1 MDNLY
6 GHKGKFAIGL
16 QFRCDPDTE
25 YPVEPFLGNT
35 WGSLQIWADGINLC
49 SRIDDGQIFE
59 SVDWYFLNL
68 FEWFIENWNPLFHEQ
83 RLPNKNTGSSA
94 WHSLHL
100 TEIPPPA
107 LEANEEELN
116 KWESWWQDWW
126 FRHSIIS
133 ARDGGLFPD
142 IVIRRCRDMV
152 EISWGRSN
160 LPGAPEH
167 FRFINDEPN
176 FKLLR
181 PQSVAEPIYQ
191 LLTDAAR
198 HLSEKLPCADRVKA
212 FSKNVKKLQAC
223 GSDGCDLRKQRIA
236 WLAGLGRTASEVT
249 AVWERTERAIRS
261 EKNSAVGTE
270 KILET
275 VGTPIVITGSCHAAL
290 MFGSMAPE
298 IVEGDAI
305 KLAHEMI
312 RLHDPEYS
320 GSVLFDEMR
329 SKLCEEVEQF
339 VEPWEQGCKLAC
351 IFHEL
356 NGTEFEQCKS
366 VEIEEIIDSL
376 GIFVGDL
383 DLSDAGIKGVSIA
396 GLSFRPAIF
405 LNPKN
410 DFNNG
415 HAGRRFS
422 LAHELC
428 HHLVDAEIGRPLAL
442 ASGPWTP
449 RSVEQRANAFAAEI
463 LIPDCLIHHD
473 HTGQNA
479 DFSSF
484 DGIIELSKEINVG
497 KIALIKHLENKGI
510 ITGDAVNLFLDQ
522 LSEEFDASHYDAPDV
537 DKLASGC

>member
-6 GHKGKFAIGL
+6 GHKEKFAIGL
-16 QFRCDPDTE
+16 QFHRDPDTE

-35 WGSLQIWADGINLC
+35 WGSLQIWVDGINLC
-49 SRIDDGQIFE
+49 SHIDDGKIFE

-68 FEWFIENWNPLFHEQ
+68 LEWFIENWNPLFHEQ
-83 RLPNKNTGSSA
+83 RLPNKNVGSNA
-94 WHSLHL
+94 WLSLHL

-107 LEANEEELN
+107 LESNEEELD

-126 FRHSIIS
+126 FRHSIMS

-142 IVIRRCRDMV
+142 ILIRRCMDMV

-167 FRFINDEPN
+167 FCFINDEPN

-191 LLTDAAR
+191 LLTDAAH
-198 HLSEKLPCADRVKA
+198 HLSEKLPCEDRVRA
-212 FSKNVKKLQAC
+212 FSENVKKLQAC

-236 WLAGLGRTASEVT
+236 WLAGLGRTSAEVT
-249 AVWERTERAIRS
+249 EGWERTERAIRN
-261 EKNSAVGTE
+261 EENFAVGTE
-270 KILET
+270 KVLET

-298 IVEGDAI
+298 VVDDDAI

-312 RLHDPEYS
+312 RLHDSEYP
-320 GSVLFDEMR
+320 GSILLDEMR

-339 VEPWEQGCKLAC
+339 VEPCEQGYKLARL
-351 IFHEL
+351 FHEL
-356 NGTEFEQCKS
+356 NGTEFEHCKS
-366 VEIEEIIDSL
+366 VEIEEILDTL
-376 GIFVGDL
+376 GILVSDL

-396 GLSFRPAIF
+396 GPSFRSAIF

-410 DFNNG
+410 DFNKD

-428 HHLVDAEIGRPLAL
+428 HHLIDTEIGRSLSL
-442 ASGPWTP
+442 ASGPWAP
-449 RSVEQRANAFAAEI
+449 RRIELRASAFAAEI
-463 LIPDCLIHHD
+463 LVPASLIRYD
-473 HTGQNA
+473 SMGKSA
-479 DFSSF
+479 DFSSL
-484 DGIIELSKEINVG
+484 DGIIELSEKYVVG
-497 KIALIKHLENKGI
+497 KITLLNHLRNRGFITENER
-510 ITGDAVNLFLDQ
+510 DRFLVQ
-522 LSEEFDASHYDAPDV
+522 LSERVRASH
-537 DKLASGC
+537 